1 MGMEATEGDCL
12 RAGTAGQAYS
22 PWPMAHGPELQTQKD
37 RGRRGGD
44 AANTVR
50 GVTQSADGSDLE
62 RRPGGYREQD
72 PGHPRGWPISC
83 NSDGLSPPCVT
94 STERPFACGQMG
106 RMDLTGRAALV
117 TGGKRIGAAVAE
129 QLARAGA
136 DVALT
141 YRSSRADAE
150 ETAEVVRGLG
160 RRAQVIGADLSRE
173 EDCGRVVDDVVS
185 AWGRLDVL
193 VNMASLYR
201 SVSVD
206 DMTPA
211 DWNAQLDVDLRAAW
225 LCAQAAVP
233 HMRRLRG
240 GRIINF
246 SDWVAAS
253 RRPRYRGY
261 LAYYV
266 AKAGIIALTEALAL
280 ELASD
285 QILVNAIAPGPIV
298 APEGTSDREFSAVEK
313 ATPLGRWG
321 GEAEIA
327 RAVLAL
333 VESDFITGETV
344 RVDGGRHL
352 N

>member
-1 MGMEATEGDCL
+1 M
-12 RAGTAGQAYS
+12 S
-22 PWPMAHGPELQTQKD
+22 
-37 RGRRGGD
+37 
-44 AANTVR
+44 
-50 GVTQSADGSDLE
+50 
-62 RRPGGYREQD
+62 
-72 PGHPRGWPISC
+72 
-83 NSDGLSPPCVT
+83 
-94 STERPFACGQMG
+94 
-106 RMDLTGRAALV
+106 RMDLSGRAALI

-141 YRSSRADAE
+141 YRGSRADAE

-160 RRAQVIGADLSRE
+160 RRAQVIHADLSRE
-173 EDCGRVVDDVVS
+173 DDCGRVVDDVVS

-193 VNMASLYR
+193 VNMASVYR
-201 SVSVD
+201 PVSVD
-206 DMTPA
+206 ELTPA

-266 AKAGIIALTEALAL
+266 AKAGVIALTEALAL
-280 ELASD
+280 ELAGD
-285 QILVNAIAPGPIV
+285 NILVNAIAPGPIHTSMLDEETEEWIAAKLADLPIGRFGEVHEV
-298 APEGTSDREFSAVEK
+298 APTAVFLASDDSSYYVGQ
-313 ATPLGRWG
+313 TLCPNG
-321 GEAEIA
+321 GD
-327 RAVLAL
+327 VML
-333 VESDFITGETV
+333 
-344 RVDGGRHL
+344 
-352 N
+352 